1 MSRVVVV
8 GGGFGGLATAAR
20 LAKLGHDT
28 TLLERS
34 PRLGGALAPV
44 STGAFTWDAGPTSLL
59 LPAVVRDLFRKSGR
73 PVEKELD
80 LVPLPV
86 VREHRFED
94 GTRLVLPTGSRA
106 DQVAAVETLGAG
118 LGGQWAAYVDA
129 FGPDWELLRRDHLER
144 PFHPDLAPRELTRLL
159 AGREMLSRRVKGA
172 FRDERLRLVAAH
184 PFVADGHDPRNVPA
198 WQGVTAY
205 VEQRFGVWTVAG
217 GMAGLAEALA
227 RRLQTRGVAVH
238 TGVEVLDLVLRDG
251 RAVGVATD
259 AGEVA
264 ADAVVCAIDPRRLPA
279 LREQVRRTMP
289 AMPPVVCHLGLEGD
303 VPALSHH
310 TVLHGD
316 PLLVV
321 RTGGRAPAGQHAW
334 TVHGRGLLAE
344 DLVVALAR
352 AGLDVRSQVVAR
364 VDRSPRDLVE
374 TWGGSP
380 LGVLWQ
386 GRATVGR
393 RLGPTTPVPGVFA
406 AGAHAVPGSGL
417 AYVGL
422 SAALVAQAVGPA

>member
-1 MSRVVVV
+1 
-8 GGGFGGLATAAR
+8 
-20 LAKLGHDT
+20 
-28 TLLERS
+28 
-34 PRLGGALAPV
+34 
-44 STGAFTWDAGPTSLL
+44 
-59 LPAVVRDLFRKSGR
+59 
-73 PVEKELD
+73 
-80 LVPLPV
+80 
-86 VREHRFED
+86 
-94 GTRLVLPTGSRA
+94 
-106 DQVAAVETLGAG
+106 
-118 LGGQWAAYVDA
+118 
-129 FGPDWELLRRDHLER
+129 
-144 PFHPDLAPRELTRLL
+144 
-159 AGREMLSRRVKGA
+159 
-172 FRDERLRLVAAH
+172 
-184 PFVADGHDPRNVPA
+184 
-198 WQGVTAY
+198 
-205 VEQRFGVWTVAG
+205 
-217 GMAGLAEALA
+217 
-227 RRLQTRGVAVH
+227 
-238 TGVEVLDLVLRDG
+238 
-251 RAVGVATD
+251 
-259 AGEVA
+259 
-264 ADAVVCAIDPRRLPA
+264 
-279 LREQVRRTMP
+279 MP

-334 TVHGRGLLAE
+334 TVHGRGRLAE
-344 DLVVALAR
+344 DVVVALAR

-393 RLGPTTPVPGVFA
+393 RLGPTTPVPGVYA